1 MGAGWGGVIRVSY
14 FKIYV
19 RCVMDFSNSGWRRA
33 TAAPRHPDAWPKVME
48 MMCEGEGQG
57 GRGSPEREELA
68 GIWQKHAL
76 LTQVP
81 TPGPRSRPQSSPLN
95 R

>member
-1 MGAGWGGVIRVSY
+1 MRDGFFQLRLEEGHS
-14 FKIYV
+14 
-19 RCVMDFSNSGWRRA
+19 S
-33 TAAPRHPDAWPKVME
+33 APPSRHPDAWPKVME